1 MEIEERKA
9 DSAAVLS
16 PVGALAGAGAR
27 LLENRVSEIAG
38 RGEAA
43 IVLDCGRVRYV
54 GRAGLRALLLSAR
67 TCVRQ
72 GGELIVAA
80 LHPDCRRIVE
90 VSGLL
95 RVLDYHPTVEAAL
108 AASGREGPAGTGRP
122 AAERRRPFAIEE
134 RKDGTAVVLL
144 LVGRLTGAGA
154 GALEARV
161 AGMTAR
167 GEAVLVLECARMT
180 YVNSAGLRSL
190 LICARACREAG
201 GRLVIA
207 HLLPECR
214 SVLDTSGFLLVIDY
228 HETAE
233 AALAALAR

>member
-1 MEIEERKA
+1 MEIEERRA

-16 PVGALAGAGAR
+16 PVGPLAGAGAR
-27 LLENRVSEIAG
+27 LLEDRVSEIAG
-38 RGEAA
+38 RGEAVM
-43 IVLDCGRVRYV
+43 VLDCRRVSYV

-67 TCVRQ
+67 TCLRQ
-72 GGELIVAA
+72 GGELIVAS

-95 RVLDYHPTVEAAL
+95 RVLDYRPTVEAAI
-108 AASGREGPAGTGRP
+108 AASGGKAPAGSGQP

-134 RKDGTAVVLL
+134 RKDGTGVVLR

-161 AGMTAR
+161 AGVTAR
-167 GEAVLVLECARMT
+167 GDAMLVLDCARMT

-190 LICARACREAG
+190 LICARACRRAG
-201 GRLVIA
+201 GKLVIA
-207 HLLPECR
+207 RLLPECR

-228 HETAE
+228 HDTAE
-233 AALAALAR
+233 AALAALA

>member
-1 MEIEERKA
+1 MEIEERRA
-9 DSAAVLS
+9 GSAAVLS
-16 PVGALAGAGAR
+16 PVGALAGPGAR

-38 RGEAA
+38 RGEVVM
-43 IVLDCGRVRYV
+43 VLDCGRVSYV

-67 TCVRQ
+67 TCLRQ

-80 LHPDCRRIVE
+80 LRPDCRRIVE

-95 RVLDYHPTVEAAL
+95 RVLDYHPTVEAAI
-108 AASGREGPAGTGRP
+108 AASGREASAGTRRP
-122 AAERRRPFAIEE
+122 ATERRRAFAIEE
-134 RKDGTAVVLL
+134 RENRTAVVLS
-144 LVGRLTGAGA
+144 LVGRLTGDGA

-161 AGMTAR
+161 AGIAAR
-167 GEAVLVLECARMT
+167 GRAVLVLDCARMT

-190 LICARACREAG
+190 LICARACRGAG
-201 GRLVIA
+201 GKLVIA
-207 HLLPECR
+207 DLLPACR

-233 AALAALAR
+233 AALAALA